1 MKELKSFRKFL
12 KEGYTLSDF
21 EKLEDVLYQEDIP
34 GQLLLQKD
42 GSMDMLLGRDYPDS
56 LADKASHLAKNLGI
70 SLGVMADGSF
80 RDDPIKSAMVNGG
93 PQEWDGDWYDEDDD
107 EGEYGEDDD
116 Y

>member
-1 MKELKSFRKFL
+1 MKELNSFRKFL

-21 EKLEDVLYQEDIP
+21 EKLEDVLYQGDIP

-42 GSMDMLLGRDYPDS
+42 GSMDILLGRDYPDS
-56 LADKASHLAKNLGI
+56 LADKASDLARDLGI

-93 PQEWDGDWYDEDDD
+93 PQEWDRDYGDEDD